1 MDTAILGRTG
11 LKVSVAALGAGGSSR
26 LGLRTG
32 ASETEAVDLVRAAI
46 DRGINFIDTAPAY
59 GTESVVGQ
67 AIRNCR
73 DKIIVSTKVKATLPG
88 ASYEGADFVKR
99 GDITRSVEK
108 SLAALRT
115 DHIDLIHLHGVRPHH
130 YEFCLSE
137 LLPELLQVRDAGK
150 VRFLGITEAFG
161 TDPSRQV
168 MQRAIGDGVWDVIML
183 GHNFV
188 NQSAMQ
194 DLLPRAAE
202 ANLGVMAMYA
212 VRGALARKDRLDDL
226 VTKLIDLGEIDPQA
240 VDTNDPYDLLLE
252 PAISGS
258 LTETAYRFCRHSLG
272 VNAVLTGT
280 GNLKHLDDNIAA
292 INGKPL
298 PENVLERLSLVFG
311 GVRSATGDIEVTS
324 VSQMPQ

>member
-1 MDTAILGRTG
+1 
-11 LKVSVAALGAGGSSR
+11 
-26 LGLRTG
+26 
-32 ASETEAVDLVRAAI
+32 
-46 DRGINFIDTAPAY
+46 
-59 GTESVVGQ
+59 
-67 AIRNCR
+67 
-73 DKIIVSTKVKATLPG
+73 
-88 ASYEGADFVKR
+88 
-99 GDITRSVEK
+99 
-108 SLAALRT
+108 
-115 DHIDLIHLHGVRPHH
+115 VRPHH

-240 VDTNDPYDLLLE
+240 VDTNDPCDLLLE

-324 VSQMPQ
+324 VPQMP